1 MSVIDIELAMHHLLA
16 EPDDQVLIQ
25 AQLDAAE
32 EAAKQF
38 MQRRF
43 FLDQATLDVTKANVA
58 ARLSACRLSYD
69 AAKAGADLIQHDEDR
84 CRLLDQAWRAYI
96 EAVEDIDMDAY
107 GIVMNPAIRAAC
119 LLKLGHLYANREEV
133 VAGSTVAELPLASKS
148 LLMPYRIGMGV

>member
-43 FLDQATLDVTKANVA
+43 FLDQASLDTAKATVPD
-58 ARLSACRLSYD
+58 RLSTCRLAYD
-69 AAKAGADLIQHDEDR
+69 AAKASAELVQHDRDR
-84 CRLLDQAWRAYI
+84 CRLLDQAWRAYV

-107 GIVMNPAIRAAC
+107 GIVINPAIRAAC
-119 LLKLGHLYANREEV
+119 LLKLGHLFANREEV
-133 VAGSTVAELPLASKS
+133 VAGATVAELPLASKS
-148 LLMPYRIGMGV
+148 LLVPYRIRMGV